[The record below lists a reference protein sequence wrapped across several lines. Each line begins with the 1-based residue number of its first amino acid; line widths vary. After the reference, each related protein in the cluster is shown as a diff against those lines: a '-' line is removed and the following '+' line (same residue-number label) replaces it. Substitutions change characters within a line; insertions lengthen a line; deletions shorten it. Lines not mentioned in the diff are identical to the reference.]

1 MAPIPGLIEKWDG
14 ELFPYVITI
23 LMLWRENLNV
33 PSSEAI
39 MTPKLTDS
47 KKLKILFLRT
57 WIIGYAISTFRFVF
71 KKKSVLFPLYFSVR
85 F

>member
-1 MAPIPGLIEKWDG
+1 MAPIPGLIGKWDG

-23 LMLWRENLNV
+23 LMLSKENLNV
-33 PSSEAI
+33 PSSEDI

-57 WIIGYAISTFRFVF
+57 WTTGYAISTFRFVF
-71 KKKSVLFPLYFSVR
+71 KKNVSFSLD
-85 F
+85 FSF